1 MRLRWRAVHIIDSEE
16 GDTKMDYVRKTV
28 DSASLYGVFDIPL
41 ALRNKKVEVIIL
53 PAEGIAETKSQKK
66 LRLGF
71 VKGPSL
77 PESFFDP
84 LPEED
89 LQAWGL

>member
-1 MRLRWRAVHIIDSEE
+1 
-16 GDTKMDYVRKTV
+16 MDYLRRTV
-28 DSASLYGVFDIPL
+28 GSSELAGIFDLPL
-41 ALRNKKVEVIIL
+41 ALRDRRVEVIIL
-53 PAEGIAETKSQKK
+53 PADGVAAEPVKQK

-71 VKGPSL
+71 VKGSPL

-84 LPEED
+84 LPEEE